1 MSDEIKRA
9 INNLKDDL
17 KREVSKSIDILY
29 NIQSRLERLEEESKR
44 ELKNIKYTL
53 EDIKNKINK

>member
-17 KREVSKSIDILY
+17 KREVSKSIDMLY

>member
-17 KREVSKSIDILY
+17 KREVSKSIDMLY
-29 NIQSRLERLEEESKR
+29 DIQSRLERLEEESKR

>member
-17 KREVSKSIDILY
+17 KREMSKSIDILY

>member
-9 INNLKDDL
+9 INDLKDDL
-17 KREVSKSIDILY
+17 KREVSKSIDMLY

>member
-17 KREVSKSIDILY
+17 KRDVSKSIDMLN
-29 NIQSRLERLEEESKR
+29 NIQSRLERLEEQSKR

>member
-17 KREVSKSIDILY
+17 KREVSKSIDMLY

-53 EDIKNKINK
+53 KDIKDKINK